1 MSSTSLQVL
10 FQPLSKTRDSFVLQ
24 KISHVF
30 FYVTF
35 NSETVTDF
43 ERSFQKCFVHRS
55 CRWFKFE
62 ELDGHCFFWIICRQ
76 FTCRHFWAARAVY
89 AEWHTSAA
97 PSSISINKQF
107 WLPFAKKITSKI
119 TLQWHHCHF
128 KLVFCWNKWQLG
140 NWKLN
145 AQKIFR

>member
-35 NSETVTDF
+35 NSETVFGFTW
-43 ERSFQKCFVHRS
+43 SSASLPQT
-55 CRWFKFE
+55 WYLQGFKIG